1 MFLFVITFNIYGIYF
16 KNGFKQKFLNYY
28 LLLGIFIINKIF
40 LARSSL
46 YLLNLIKY
54 IYIEIKLII
63 IEIKDL

>member
-1 MFLFVITFNIYGIYF
+1 MLLFIITFNIYGIYS
-16 KNGFKQKFLNYY
+16 KNGFKKKFLNHY

-54 IYIEIKLII
+54 IYI
-63 IEIKDL
+63 